1 MASTLLSRTLLAHRF
16 LQSSFSLTP
25 KPQFFT
31 SFFPKRPSHFC
42 ASPAYLVYK
51 TSGLVSCA
59 ASFVGSKAS
68 ISTQSMSS
76 NEPVVSVDWLHAN
89 LKEPDMKVAH
99 IPGALF
105 FDVDGISDQTTKLP
119 HMLPSEEA
127 FAAAVSALGI
137 ENKDGVVVY
146 DGKGI
151 FSAARVW
158 WMFRVFGHDRVWVL
172 DGGLP
177 RWRASGY
184 DVESS
189 ASGDAILKASAA
201 SEAIEKVY
209 HGQAVGPITFEAKFQ
224 PHLVWT
230 LEQVGKV
237 VDLVTG
243 TLTGHCGSYIFKQ
256 DPQIHLNELTAQ
268 QARHSEPNLQCQ
280 HGNSQV
286 PKLHL
291 FGLFIC
297 VLLKVKRNV
306 EDKTHQHVD
315 ARSKARFDGVA
326 AEPRKGIRSGHVP
339 GSKCIPFL
347 QMLDG
352 SQTLLPSDE
361 LKKRFD
367 REGITLDGPVVTSCG
382 TGVTACILALGLH
395 RLGKT
400 DVTVYDGSWT
410 EWGAHPD
417 TPVSTS

>member
-1 MASTLLSRTLLAHRF
+1 MASSLFTKIF
-16 LQSSFSLTP
+16 LRPRSIHTCSFFSHNPPILSSFFNKRLFSIRAVPTSTAVNTKLTGWSP
-25 KPQFFT
+25 
-31 SFFPKRPSHFC
+31 C
-42 ASPAYLVYK
+42 MAS
-51 TSGLVSCA
+51 SIVSRRA
-59 ASFVGSKAS
+59 TY
-68 ISTQSMSS
+68 STRSASS
-76 NEPVVSVDWLHAN
+76 NEPVVSVDWLYGN
-89 LKEPDMKVAH
+89 LKEPDIKVVDASWYMPDEQRNPIQEYQVAH

-105 FDVDGISDQTTKLP
+105 FDVDGISDRTSNLP

-137 ENKDGVVVY
+137 QNKDDLVVY

-189 ASGDAILKASAA
+189 ASSDAILKASAA

-209 HGQAVGPITFEAKFQ
+209 QGQAVGPITFETKFQ
-224 PHLVWT
+224 PHLVWN
-230 LEQVGKV
+230 LEQVTKNIEEK
-237 VDLVTG
+237 
-243 TLTGHCGSYIFKQ
+243 S
-256 DPQIHLNELTAQ
+256 
-268 QARHSEPNLQCQ
+268 
-280 HGNSQV
+280 
-286 PKLHL
+286 
-291 FGLFIC
+291 
-297 VLLKVKRNV
+297 
-306 EDKTHQHVD
+306 HQHVD
-315 ARSKARFDGVA
+315 ARGKPRFDGIA
-326 AEPRKGIRSGHVP
+326 PEPRKGIRSGHVP
-339 GSKCIPFL
+339 GSKCIPFS

-352 SQTLLPSDE
+352 SQTLLPTDE

-367 REGITLDGPVVTSCG
+367 QEGISLESPVVTSCG

-400 DVTVYDGSWT
+400 DVPVYDGSWT

-417 TPVSTS
+417 TPVDTAEKTQ